1 MSEGAIRES
10 VDEELSALWL
20 TIDNPGK
27 RNAMTVDMIRA
38 LAGAIKDRTLDDNI
52 KSIVITGEGDDLTS
66 GSDAAETFDFLR
78 DLPGGRGSK
87 VLSQRARLLGAD
99 QLFWGP
105 EGLFTSIIN
114 SPKAVVLEAKGAC
127 LEIGLYLSLACDVV
141 VPAED
146 CYFGNPRWQYV
157 GADGDIS
164 MLNLAV
170 GVGRAKELIFLGK
183 QLSAQE
189 ALEWGLIE
197 RTLPRSEIREAT
209 REVTRLAKSLY
220 RDGIAP
226 GKYYLRSTLAA
237 MHVGTGMAY
246 GTIMGGLA
254 SNLTHRE
261 GEFNFVKARREMG
274 TTEALKAGQRHFE
287 GV

>member
-1 MSEGAIRES
+1 CVGVRYGAVLCRCTGTGEWRASRRSLSMSEGAIRES

-105 EGLFTSIIN
+105 EGLF
-114 SPKAVVLEAKGAC
+114 
-127 LEIGLYLSLACDVV
+127 
-141 VPAED
+141 
-146 CYFGNPRWQYV
+146 
-157 GADGDIS
+157 
-164 MLNLAV
+164 
-170 GVGRAKELIFLGK
+170 
-183 QLSAQE
+183 
-189 ALEWGLIE
+189 
-197 RTLPRSEIREAT
+197 
-209 REVTRLAKSLY
+209 
-220 RDGIAP
+220 
-226 GKYYLRSTLAA
+226 
-237 MHVGTGMAY
+237 
-246 GTIMGGLA
+246 
-254 SNLTHRE
+254 
-261 GEFNFVKARREMG
+261 
-274 TTEALKAGQRHFE
+274 
-287 GV
+287 